1 MILEKESVLP
11 PSSSNTDWV
20 RIWGQWRAGCSCS
33 DRSPERRLCETTYKH
48 KSELKLLLQ
57 KELLHFLFVMTQLC
71 LCVCAFVCFTH
82 EGSDV
87 ADQAEQATFGR
98 EGATFTAE
106 HGDKNSSQ
114 YFTFLYHSVPGYSLF
129 TSHQDLYHVSS
140 ESAGTNKVTTITHVW
155 AVRECKTRA
164 LMSYRD
170 VKFRWGLSSASLM
183 MPFYKRAL
191 VPPAVRSLFAD

>member
-1 MILEKESVLP
+1 MQTIATEGTLALSVC
-11 PSSSNTDWV
+11 ND
-20 RIWGQWRAGCSCS
+20 
-33 DRSPERRLCETTYKH
+33 TTV
-48 KSELKLLLQ
+48 
-57 KELLHFLFVMTQLC
+57 FVC

-106 HGDKNSSQ
+106 HGEKNSSQ
-114 YFTFLYHSVPGYSLF
+114 YFIFLYHSVPGYSLF

-191 VPPAVRSLFAD
+191 VPLAVRSLFAD